1 MAVNVDIVYKTV
13 LLILNQQQRGY
24 ITPDEFNKVATQV
37 QLTMFEA
44 YAGDLNQQYR
54 KEENDTEYGD
64 ILKNVEQQLEIFQM
78 IGPATFNTD
87 HFTVPTIAT
96 LPSFSQTFVG
106 NPPIDGVN
114 TVFNVTTWTVAE
126 SQSAQVKVFLNGV
139 LQVEGVDY
147 TWSSNNNILVM
158 TVAPIIGDT
167 LLIQLFP
174 SNFYRLGT
182 VIFTDSYNRSHP
194 AEYTQRNEITQL
206 LLSPLTQPSEK
217 FPLYLYEDEK
227 LYLYPSTIQNGVTV
241 SYLRKPNNVVW
252 NYTTGTQGQYVYSP
266 TSSQDFELDVSEQVE
281 IITRVLAYSGV
292 IIQDPSIIQV
302 ASQAVAAEET
312 NEKS

>member
-54 KEENDTEYGD
+54 TEENDTEYGD
-64 ILKNVEQQLEIFQM
+64 ILKNVEQQLEIFQK
-78 IGPATFNTD
+78 IGTATFNTD
-87 HFTVPTIAT
+87 HFTLPTIAT
-96 LPSFSQTFVG
+96 VPSFTETFVG

-114 TVFNVTTWTVAE
+114 TIFNVTVWTVAD
-126 SQSAQVKVFLNGV
+126 SQSAEIRVFLNGV
-139 LQVEGVDY
+139 QQVEGVDY
-147 TWSSNNNILVM
+147 TWSSNSNVLQM
-158 TVAPIIGDT
+158 TVAPVIGDT
-167 LLIQLFP
+167 LVVQLFP
-174 SNFYRLGT
+174 SDFYRLGT
-182 VIFTDSYNRSHP
+182 VIYTDTYNISHP

-227 LYLYPSTIQNGVTV
+227 LYLYPSTIQSRVTV
-241 SYLRKPNNVVW
+241 SYLRKPYNVVW
-252 NYTTGTQGQYVYSP
+252 NYTTGAQGQYIYSP
-266 TSSQDFELDVSEQVE
+266 TSSQDFELDVSEQTE
-281 IITRVLAYSGV
+281 IILRILAYSGV

-302 ASQAVAAEET
+302 ASQAIAAEDT

>member
-64 ILKNVEQQLEIFQM
+64 ILKNIEQQLEIFQM

-96 LPSFSQTFVG
+96 LPSFSQTFAG

-114 TVFNVTTWTVAE
+114 TVFNITTWTVAE

-158 TVAPIIGDT
+158 TVAPVIGDT

-182 VIFTDSYNRSHP
+182 VIFTDNYNRSHP

-206 LLSPLTQPSEK
+206 LLSPLTQPNEK

-252 NYTTGTQGQYVYSP
+252 NYTTGAQGQYVYSP
-266 TSSQDFELDVSEQVE
+266 TSSQDFELDVSEQIE